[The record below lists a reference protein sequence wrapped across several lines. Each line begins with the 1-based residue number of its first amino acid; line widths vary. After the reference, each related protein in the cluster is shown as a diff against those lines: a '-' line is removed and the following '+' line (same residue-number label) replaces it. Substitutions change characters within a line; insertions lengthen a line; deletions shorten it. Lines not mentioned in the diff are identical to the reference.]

1 MIRWLDRR
9 LRRRLGVFEL
19 IDDPEMIL
27 RVQIVRST
35 RALPVPGGEI
45 PAGERVL
52 ELHFWNEHMPKLPR
66 EGPNMEWGIRAVRML
81 TRSCRTVAR
90 HMREDERLAGVAG
103 VCGSTVLFFPG
114 QESGGERVSERLGFT
129 AVRAK
134 NPLGPFGEFWENFH
148 TWMLM
153 WAFNA
158 ATLRHHRL
166 LRMRRTNFWATA
178 EHFARRHG
186 G

>member
-1 MIRWLDRR
+1 MIRWLDRS
-9 LRRRLGVFEL
+9 LRKRLGMFEL
-19 IDDPEMIL
+19 CDDPDLIF
-27 RVQIVRST
+27 RVRVVRST
-35 RALPVPGGEI
+35 SPLPVPTGEI
-45 PAGERVL
+45 PAGERML
-52 ELHFWNEHMPKLPR
+52 ELHFWNEHMPTLPR
-66 EGPNMEWGIRAVRML
+66 EGPNMDWGIRAARM
-81 TRSCRTVAR
+81 TTYSCRTVAR
-90 HMREDERLAGVAG
+90 YMREDQRLAGVAG

-114 QESGGERVSERLGFT
+114 EESGGERVAERLGFT

-134 NPLGPFGEFWENFH
+134 KSFGAFGEFWENFH

-166 LRMRRTNFWATA
+166 LRMRRTDFWATA
-178 EHFARRHG
+178 DHFMRRHG